1 MSEDFKD
8 FVNQCTTVDPDA
20 RPSATQL
27 LKVSILLLFIVNIDI
42 LFTKSFLI
50 T

>member
-8 FVNQCTTVDPDA
+8 FVNQCTTVDPDV

-27 LKVSILLLFIVNIDI
+27 LKVSILFIFLDNIDI
-42 LFTKSFLI
+42 LFTKYF
-50 T
+50 